1 MTNVITPR
9 KPTVAAMIVCA
20 SLCAAV
26 GSVPAHGAPA
36 GQPADAAAHK
46 AWMNDAADAQ
56 EDFRDAVRAKKG
68 ADAAA
73 AAVKIEVLM
82 AKTETY
88 WAGKKAADIVKIAQ
102 ESRTL
107 ATAVATAAKAGQLDQ
122 AEEAFVKMN
131 ARCNACHDLHPEK
144 R

>member
-1 MTNVITPR
+1 MTNMMPPG
-9 KPTVAAMIVCA
+9 KPAVAAIIACA
-20 SLCAAV
+20 SLCVTVA
-26 GSVPAHGAPA
+26 SVLANSAPA
-36 GQPADAAAHK
+36 GQSADAAAHK

-68 ADAAA
+68 ADAAS
-73 AAVKIEVLM
+73 AAVKIEALM

-88 WAGKKAADIVKIAQ
+88 WADKKAADIVKIAQ

-107 ATAVATAAKAGQLDQ
+107 ATGVATAAKAGEFDQ
-122 AEEAFVKMN
+122 ADEAFGKMN
-131 ARCNACHDLHPEK
+131 LRCNACHDLHPEK